1 MTEPSKPAGRL
12 ADVLCRFGD
21 RWQIGR
27 HETLDAWTAV
37 IRPTPTTIWLI
48 VGRDLDELAMKL
60 TEADT

>member
-1 MTEPSKPAGRL
+1 MPEPTTPAARL
-12 ADVLCRFGD
+12 ADILCRFGD

-37 IRPTPTTIWLI
+37 IRPTPTTSRIIAGL
-48 VGRDLDELAMKL
+48 DLDELAKKL